1 MDPEEPVSKLEESV
15 SKLTDVALRMT
26 KHLLMST
33 EGKDKN
39 IVCSPVSIQLVP
51 SMIAARTKGST
62 QDQLLSF
69 LRAESIDHLKE
80 KFFIVTRARMVH
92 HVLST
97 STPSPWISSLW
108 LSQMDPPAGVLACP
122 LPMAFGSTSLSPSN
136 LLSKKWWTLF
146 VRLLQKGSIPRPR
159 LKKQELKSICGLKGD

>member
-15 SKLTDVALRMT
+15 SKLTQVALQMT

-33 EGKDKN
+33 EGKDNN
-39 IVCSPVSIQLVP
+39 IACLLVSIQVVL

-69 LRAESIDHLKE
+69 LRAKSIDHLNE
-80 KFFIVTRARMVH
+80 KFFIVTGTRVVH

-97 STPSPWISSLW
+97 STPSPWISSLC
-108 LSQMDPPAGVLACP
+108 LSQMNLPAGDLACP

-136 LLSKKWWTLF
+136 FLSKKWWTLF
-146 VRLLQKGSIPRPR
+146 VRLLHKGSIPRPR
-159 LKKQELKSICGLKGD
+159 LKKQELKLICGLKR

>member
-15 SKLTDVALRMT
+15 SKLTQVALQMT

-33 EGKDKN
+33 EGKDNN
-39 IVCSPVSIQLVP
+39 IACLLVSIQVVL

-69 LRAESIDHLKE
+69 LRAKSIDHLNE
-80 KFFIVTRARMVH
+80 KFFIVTGTRVVH

-97 STPSPWISSLW
+97 STPSPWISSLC
-108 LSQMDPPAGVLACP
+108 LSQMNLPAGDLAFLCQWHLGRQVS
-122 LPMAFGSTSLSPSN
+122 LPQTFFQRSGGHFL
-136 LLSKKWWTLF
+136 
-146 VRLLQKGSIPRPR
+146 
-159 LKKQELKSICGLKGD
+159 